1 MRSKA
6 SPQPGERHSRGEHET
21 AVGRSR
27 EVLGDALT
35 EKTTVW
41 NGPTVVDGDKLDGTR
56 RAVAKHIAGC
66 AMTVPHRSHR
76 SLGHWGA
83 HPREVR
89 CVIVNQDDEPLVSA
103 EVMGAAQGRPISS
116 VEDIFDE
123 EFEVE
128 PAKREHRK
136 HLLFLTCG
144 LAEPAYSNLRHTTLT
159 LDS

>member
-1 MRSKA
+1 MKSKA
-6 SPQPGERHSRGEHET
+6 SPQPGERHSRGEHQT

-35 EKTTVW
+35 EKTTVG

-56 RAVAKHIAGC
+56 RAMAKHIAGC
-66 AMTVPHRSHR
+66 GMTLPHRSHG

-83 HPREVR
+83 HPCEVG
-89 CVIVNQDDEPLVSA
+89 CVIVDQDDEPLVFG
-103 EVMGAAQGRPISS
+103 EVTGAAQGRPVAS

-128 PAKREHRK
+128 PAKREHQK
-136 HLLFLTCG
+136 HLLLLTCC
-144 LAEPAYSNLRHTTLT
+144 LAEPAYSNFRHATLIF
-159 LDS
+159 DS